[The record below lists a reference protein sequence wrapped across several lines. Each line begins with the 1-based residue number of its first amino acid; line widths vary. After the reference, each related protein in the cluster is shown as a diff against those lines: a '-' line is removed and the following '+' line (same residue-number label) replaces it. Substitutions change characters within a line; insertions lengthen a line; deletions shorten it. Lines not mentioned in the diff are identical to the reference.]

1 MAIWIIQGLNALSFG
16 MLLFLLSAGLTLTF
30 GLLRITNLTHGS
42 YYLLGGYIGLETGRW
57 SGNFLLAVLA
67 AGAGMGVLGL
77 ASERLLLR
85 RFEGNESAQ
94 VLLSLGLLFFFGDL
108 TLAVWGGLPR
118 TIPEP
123 PLFQGA
129 VQIGPQRFPSYRLFL
144 LAIGMITAVLL
155 WLLLEHTRLGL
166 MVRAAV
172 DDQDLAQAMRVNVP
186 LVMTGVFSLGA
197 AVAGGAGVLGGP
209 IIGMY
214 PGADLEV
221 LLLAIVVVVLGGI
234 GSLRGAFIGALLIGM
249 IDTLGRTSFPELSLF
264 AIFAPMAVVLIAR
277 PQGLFG
283 RTGRAV

>member
-1 MAIWIIQGLNALSFG
+1 MAVTIIQALNALSFG
-16 MLLFLLSAGLTLTF
+16 MLLFLLSTGLTLTF

-42 YYLLGGYIGLETGRW
+42 YYLLGGYIGLEALRW
-57 SGNFLLAVLA
+57 SGNFVLGLLV
-67 AGAGMGVLGL
+67 AGAAMGLLGL

-85 RFEGNESAQ
+85 RFAGNEAAQ

-108 TLAVWGGLPR
+108 ALGVWGGLPR

-123 PLFQGA
+123 GPLQGA
-129 VQIGPQRFPSYRLFL
+129 IQIGAQRFPTYRLFL
-144 LAIGMITAVLL
+144 FAVGILVAVLL
-155 WLLLEHTRLGL
+155 WLVIEHTRLGL

-172 DDQDLAQAMRVNVP
+172 DDEELAQATRVNVP
-186 LVMTGVFSLGA
+186 LVMTAVFSAGA
-197 AVAGGAGVLGGP
+197 MVAGAAGVLGGP

-234 GSLRGAFIGALLIGM
+234 GSLRGAFIGALFIGV

-264 AIFAPMAVVLIAR
+264 AIFAPMAIVLIVR

-283 RTGRAV
+283 RSNRAA